1 MDIGW
6 GSFLGRLLPNTM
18 SYRPRW
24 WEQFYTWLGST
35 WLTQQ
40 FPQIR
45 CVFYISTFIYTSG
58 PGISVYCDSANNTS
72 YDLKSVAYTNNGSNG
87 PYLSIVAPKI
97 SVSFCYNEKK
107 TISID
112 CKEQC
117 LILQHDYIQNK
128 LNPVLFSN
136 NYHVKEISVHKI
148 RKNPVIKI
156 IANKPKPK
164 LHQYIKHN

>member
-1 MDIGW
+1 
-6 GSFLGRLLPNTM
+6 M
-18 SYRPRW
+18 SCRPRW
-24 WEQFYTWLGST
+24 WEQFCTWLISRKHRAYSII
-35 WLTQQ
+35 
-40 FPQIR
+40 P
-45 CVFYISTFIYTSG
+45 CMCMFYISTFIYTSG

-87 PYLSIVAPKI
+87 PYLSIVALKI

-107 TISID
+107 KTISID
-112 CKEQC
+112 CKKQC

-128 LNPVLFSN
+128 LNPALFSN
-136 NYHVKEISVHKI
+136 NYHVKEISIHKI

-156 IANKPKPK
+156 IANKPITK